1 MRVGVVGG
9 GSMGVWLRRELST
22 RHQVLIYDVDPA
34 RSDAGS
40 LEELAKWAEVVIV
53 AVPFWETAKVLR
65 ALAPLAGGRLVMDIA
80 TFKEGLAEAYAEFP
94 PEAKAASVHPL
105 FGPGAP
111 SIRGQRVL
119 VMDVGREGALEAYNF
134 WRELG
139 ADVEWG
145 DFARHDYYVSRTIA
159 LSYAVG
165 LALAR
170 VYAEAGEEVIKYGGT
185 SFKYLAAY
193 AFSLL
198 RDPNAVRYAE
208 RAPLGEFLAAL
219 RGGSAPRALVD
230 PDEAY
235 KAFYKALEVL
245 EELWRRYSRRSED
258 L

>member
-1 MRVGVVGG
+1 M
-9 GSMGVWLRRELST
+9 
-22 RHQVLIYDVDPA
+22 
-34 RSDAGS
+34 
-40 LEELAKWAEVVIV
+40 
-53 AVPFWETAKVLR
+53 
-65 ALAPLAGGRLVMDIA
+65 
-80 TFKEGLAEAYAEFP
+80 
-94 PEAKAASVHPL
+94 
-105 FGPGAP
+105 
-111 SIRGQRVL
+111 

-170 VYAEAGEEVIKYGGT
+170 IYAEAGEEIIKYGGT